1 MNEWIAASNRK
12 QNNISLCHHRFL
24 VILLLG
30 ITSKALDLL
39 PYHTQSCPGPQFQLV
54 SLLCCLL
61 PNSSK
66 PLSLFNISSSPRP
79 NPGTY
84 CTNPIPWTKCNC
96 ERCMGVKVAEKQS
109 LEGVGEAWTPFMR
122 RDPIRTGW
130 VGTLSQSFLLCPRED
145 MLWLKKKC

>member
-1 MNEWIAASNRK
+1 MNSSIK
-12 QNNISLCHHRFL
+12 QNTEQHFTLPPPFPGDPPSWNHQQGSGPL
-24 VILLLG
+24 
-30 ITSKALDLL
+30 ALSHPELSRPTVPARL
-39 PYHTQSCPGPQFQLV
+39 PA
-54 SLLCCLL
+54 LCCLL

-109 LEGVGEAWTPFMR
+109 LEGIGEAWTRFMR
-122 RDPIRTGW
+122 RDPITTGW
-130 VGTLSQSFLLCPRED
+130 VGTLSWSFLFCPRED
-145 MLWLKKKC
+145 MLWLKEKC